1 MCLMLLLLFILF
13 MASAV
18 ECITYIYIYFC
29 CCCCCLLLS
38 FAFHFSSNCKLAG
51 ERKKNKNKLQIEVAS
66 WSCLHSDWKLFSLKN
81 VMQTKRATKAAAGW
95 QGIGSRMRCIFVVS
109 LCGLVGLLRCSSVA
123 RHLAL
128 WSCVVIRHAM
138 RERQQIKSNIRR
150 LVGAF
155 YFVVLCSQACGW
167 QSVS

>member
-1 MCLMLLLLFILF
+1 MCLLLLLLLFILF

-18 ECITYIYIYFC
+18 ECITYFVVVVVVFC
-29 CCCCCLLLS
+29 LAL
-38 FAFHFSSNCKLAG
+38 HFILAAIANWRAR
-51 ERKKNKNKLQIEVAS
+51 EKKNKNKLQIEVAS
-66 WSCLHSDWKLFSLKN
+66 CSCLHSDWKLFSLKN

-109 LCGLVGLLRCSSVA
+109 LCGLVGLLRCSFVA